1 LVSVTIKPG
10 QSWGEPATL
19 PVEALVVRSDRQIS
33 SALDAARRDGA
44 PFPTFGVAGGDL
56 CRTLAG
62 TGQFTTAFPIDL
74 GEVLVDGRH
83 HYFAAHVVARRN
95 GWRDFAVAMN
105 AQWIG
110 EWNLGPKAHPNDG
123 IVDAYEGHLRR
134 FEWRE
139 VRKRL
144 PTGSHLP
151 HPRITPTRAKAVTFE
166 FPSDYEVFVDGDAIA
181 RARHLAIRIIPDAIR
196 VVA

>member
-1 LVSVTIKPG
+1 M
-10 QSWGEPATL
+10 
-19 PVEALVVRSDRQIS
+19 VRSDRELS
-33 SALDAARRDGA
+33 LALDEARRRSVE
-44 PFPTFGVAGGDL
+44 FPTFGVLAGDL
-56 CRTLAG
+56 CHTLGG
-62 TGQFTTAFPIDL
+62 TGQPRTGFPIDV

-123 IVDAYEGHLRR
+123 IVDAYEGHLGR
-134 FEWRE
+134 FEWRQ
-139 VRKRL
+139 VRQRL
-144 PTGSHLP
+144 ATGSHLP
-151 HPRITPTRAKAVTFE
+151 HPRIKPTRSKAVSFE
-166 FPSDYEVFVDGDAIA
+166 FTKDYDVFIDGDPVA
-181 RARHLAIRIIPDAIR
+181 RGRHLAIRILPDAIR